1 MLRRT
6 RAARDSEHGY
16 TLGGAAGILYVGDWF
31 MQRKGFGLDHP
42 APLPIRET
50 RYGFLYVETADVYPD
65 GRRKHVKRTPYWKLL
80 DDDDDEDDDDERQT
94 ERRSVYRR
102 DYTVNHRPQ

>member
-1 MLRRT
+1 MK
-6 RAARDSEHGY
+6 
-16 TLGGAAGILYVGDWF
+16 I
-31 MQRKGFGLDHP
+31 QRP

-50 RYGFLYVETADVYPD
+50 RYSLLYVETADVYSD
-65 GRRKHVKRTPYWKLL
+65 GRRKNVKRTPFWKLF
-80 DDDDDEDDDDERQT
+80 DDDEDDDDERQA

>member
-1 MLRRT
+1 
-6 RAARDSEHGY
+6 
-16 TLGGAAGILYVGDWF
+16 

-50 RYGFLYVETADVYPD
+50 RYGFLYVETADVYSD
-65 GRRKHVKRTPYWKLL
+65 GRRENVKRTPFWKL
-80 DDDDDEDDDDERQT
+80 DDDEDEDDERQE

>member
-1 MLRRT
+1 MQH
-6 RAARDSEHGY
+6 RDFV
-16 TLGGAAGILYVGDWF
+16 I
-31 MQRKGFGLDHP
+31 QRP
-42 APLPIRET
+42 ASLPIRET

-65 GRRKHVKRTPYWKLL
+65 GRRKNVKRTPFWKLF
-80 DDDDDEDDDDERQT
+80 DDDEGDDEDDDEQQA